1 MEMADIVD
9 TELDRLD
16 HVLFHLVE
24 SGIELGFRRLDV
36 RRIDFCLVEIARKAD
51 KRRVAFGANGFDDR
65 LNLLDKARQVGF
77 RALEKFGARCV
88 VQFSQFVKRNIG
100 HDRLLVGCGGGAT
113 RHFDLRKMSSPTSRS
128 SRKIA
133 AAAQAMKTTEMAA
146 RSGVMM
152 DRIEL

>member
-9 TELDRLD
+9 AELDGLD

-24 SGIELGFRRLDV
+24 GGIELGFRRLDISRV
-36 RRIDFCLVEIARKAD
+36 DLGLVEIARKAD
-51 KRRVAFGANGFDDR
+51 ECRIAFRADGFDDR
-65 LNLLDKARQVGF
+65 LHLLDKTGEVGF
-77 RALEKFGARCV
+77 RTLEQFGARCI
-88 VQFSQFVKRNIG
+88 VQFCQFVKRNIG
-100 HDRLLVGCGGGAT
+100 HDRLLAGCGGDAT
-113 RHFDLRKMSSPTSRS
+113 GHFDLRKMSSPTSWS
-128 SRKIA
+128 SRNMA